1 MFSLPLATF
10 PHVTLD
16 ELNENAEMLTRI
28 DRKYVLDRDGAEA
41 FVRALDPRIRVLE
54 IDGRRQS
61 AYETVYFDTPDLLSY
76 RMSAQSRRVRI
87 KVRTRTY
94 VESRTSFL
102 EVKTRGGNDVTV
114 KDRIGYQWIRRGAL
128 SEEGRAFAS
137 DAFDM
142 LGQRAERADDL
153 HVAITTR
160 YRRATLLAPDDG
172 RITIDTDLSW
182 MLPDGRSLDL
192 PGLVIVE
199 TKSRSAATDVDR
211 LLWRARCRPQ
221 PVSKFAT
228 GLAALRPELP
238 HNRWARLLRG
248 PFTPE
253 TSKEQLCAA
262 V

>member
-1 MFSLPLATF
+1 MFSLPLAAF
-10 PHVTLD
+10 PDVTLD

-28 DRKYVLDRDGAEA
+28 DRKYVLDRDGADA
-41 FVRALDPRIRVLE
+41 FVRALDPRMRVLE

-137 DAFDM
+137 DAFDVA
-142 LGQRAERADDL
+142 LNLTSALALIPYFLSAGFGLKIGLADAR
-153 HVAITTR
+153 V
-160 YRRATLLAPDDG
+160 
-172 RITIDTDLSW
+172 S
-182 MLPDGRSLDL
+182 
-192 PGLVIVE
+192 V
-199 TKSRSAATDVDR
+199 
-211 LLWRARCRPQ
+211 RARTIG
-221 PVSKFAT
+221 FAVI
-228 GLAALRPELP
+228 AALGAVMMAA
-238 HNRWARLLRG
+238 RWPR
-248 PFTPE
+248 
-253 TSKEQLCAA
+253 
-262 V
+262 